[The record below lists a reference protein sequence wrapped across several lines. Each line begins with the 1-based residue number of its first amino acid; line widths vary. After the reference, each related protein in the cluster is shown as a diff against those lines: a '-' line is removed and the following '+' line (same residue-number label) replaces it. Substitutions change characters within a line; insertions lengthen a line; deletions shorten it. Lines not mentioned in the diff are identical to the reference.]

1 MVKRALEGLPGI
13 RQADVSFE
21 EAKAWVVYDPS
32 EVTVE
37 QMVHAIDR
45 AGFQARPLAEK

>member
-1 MVKRALEGLPGI
+1 MVKEALAGLHGI

-21 EAKAWVVYDPS
+21 EAKAWVVYTPS

-37 QMVHAIDR
+37 QMVQAIDR
-45 AGFQARPLAEK
+45 AGFQARPLAGK